1 MVMTD
6 TVTSPTGK
14 ILRHVATM
22 TTTPQSNNA
31 VKEVRIKSMP
41 FVSSN
46 YASNTDAPVGNWV
59 CTRTSSLGPFS
70 THPEVSTR
78 SNPSYC
84 GQCVSYVVRVC
95 PTIPD
100 RTSEWKRGI
109 QVKGNASI
117 IAEGTAI
124 ATFNEAKTYHGHAA
138 IYVKQDDV
146 GIHVYDQ
153 WITGAGKSI
162 GPRVI
167 RWNGTG
173 VSNNGAGFYVIE
185 A

>member
-1 MVMTD
+1 MTN
-6 TVTSPTGK
+6 TVTSPTGR
-14 ILRHVATM
+14 ILHHRATM
-22 TTTPQSNNA
+22 NTTPNENA
-31 VKEVRIKSMP
+31 EAKLVRIKSMP
-41 FVSSN
+41 FVSTN
-46 YASNTDAPVGNWV
+46 YATNTYAPENHWV
-59 CTRTSSLGPFS
+59 CTRTSSLGPFRS
-70 THPEVSTR
+70 HPDVSTR
-78 SNPSYC
+78 SNPNYC

-95 PTIPD
+95 PTIPA

-109 QVKGNASI
+109 QVKGNANTIS
-117 IAEGTAI
+117 AGTAI
-124 ATFNEAKTYHGHAA
+124 ATFNEAKIYHGHAA

-162 GPRVI
+162 GPRII
-167 RWNGTG
+167 RWNGNG

>member
-1 MVMTD
+1 MTS
-6 TVTSPTGK
+6 TITSPTGRV
-14 ILRHVATM
+14 LHHVATM
-22 TTTPQSNNA
+22 TTTPQSNNVA
-31 VKEVRIKSMP
+31 IEVRVESVP
-41 FVSSN
+41 FVSTN
-46 YASNTDAPVGNWV
+46 YASNTEAPVNNWV

-70 THPEVSTR
+70 AHPEVLSR
-78 SNPSYC
+78 SNPNYC

-95 PTIPD
+95 PTLPV
-100 RTSEWKRGI
+100 RTSEWKKGI
-109 QVKGNASI
+109 QVKGNASL

-124 ATFNEAKTYHGHAA
+124 ATFNDANIYHGHAA
-138 IYVKQDDV
+138 IYVKQDDI

-162 GPRVI
+162 GQRII

-173 VSNNGAGFYVIE
+173 ISNNGAGFYVIE